1 MSEANTGSSNSET
14 VTRIMDDILLNTRM
28 NPQTSS
34 TFFSTLAGRVS
45 HENTDWDV
53 DVIVEHWSWLKRT
66 GVIVSLGPESSNR
79 IYPPTG
85 TGKLEEFYVTPRGR
99 KLLATGEASPH
110 NPVRFDA
117 KIRSQISSPDD
128 IVMTYVDEAV
138 GAWAAGL
145 NRAAA
150 VMIGCACERL
160 ILLLAQSL
168 TAAEIDPWSE
178 RIGSLLAKAAK
189 SPVSISKVFQKVREA
204 LLDLAGQ
211 KELPKGIAD
220 ALDRKLTPIFE
231 YARGLRNKSG
241 HPTAVEVSHEDAEA
255 GLLLFPGFYIF
266 IGSVIKTL
274 GEKGVEDSQSGRR
287 VERVTV

>member
-1 MSEANTGSSNSET
+1 
-14 VTRIMDDILLNTRM
+14 MDDILLNTQM
-28 NPQTSS
+28 NPRTSS
-34 TFFSTLAGRVS
+34 RFFSALAGRVS
-45 HENTDWDV
+45 HENVIWDV
-53 DVIVEHWSWLKRT
+53 DTIIQHWSWLKRT

-79 IYPPTG
+79 FNPPPG
-85 TGKLEEFYVTPRGR
+85 TDTLEEFYVTPRGR
-99 KLLATGEASPH
+99 KLLATGDVSPH
-110 NPVRFDA
+110 NPVRFCA
-117 KIRSQISSPDD
+117 KIRSEIGSPDD

-168 TAAEIDPWSE
+168 AAAHLDPWSE
-178 RIGSLLAKAAK
+178 RVGKQLAKAAK
-189 SPVSISKVFQKVREA
+189 SQVSISTIFGKTREA

-211 KELPKGIAD
+211 KRLPGTIAD

-231 YARGLRNKSG
+231 YARGLRNRSG

-255 GLLLFPGFYIF
+255 GLLLFPGFYVF
-266 IGSVIKTL
+266 IDSVIKTL
-274 GEKGVEDSQSGRR
+274 GENGVGNSQSGGSE
-287 VERVTV
+287 ERATV